1 MTRKEANEMA
11 ERDLE
16 KLIEEIRWGIME
28 ALQSKLDG
36 LRSEGE
42 AKELLFI
49 RAAKEALKCELRVA
63 RLGSLLET
71 GYRTYVQFLR
81 SKETY

>member
-28 ALQSKLDG
+28 VLQNKLDN
-36 LRSEGE
+36 LRSEG
-42 AKELLFI
+42 KEKEILFI
-49 RAAKEALKCELRVA
+49 RATKEALKCELRIA
-63 RLGSLLET
+63 RMASILDT

-81 SKETY
+81 SQLNH